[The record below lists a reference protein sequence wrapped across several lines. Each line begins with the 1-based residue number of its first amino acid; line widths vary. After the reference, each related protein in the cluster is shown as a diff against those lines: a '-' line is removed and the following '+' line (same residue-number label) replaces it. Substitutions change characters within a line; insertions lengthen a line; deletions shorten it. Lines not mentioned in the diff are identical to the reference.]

1 MKELGKDKAL
11 IINTIASFVTFVVG
25 LGIAF
30 FFTPFLTDT
39 VGEEA
44 YGFVSLG
51 NNVINYIT
59 ILTVALN
66 SVAGRFITI
75 EYHQG
80 KKKEANEYFSSVL
93 MANIAIIPVILA
105 VAVPAILNAE
115 KLLDI
120 PVELQASVK
129 LLFFFI
135 LFNFIIT
142 LISTVYNV
150 ATFITNRL
158 YLSSI
163 ANIVTALLRVFLMC
177 LLFGMLPPNV
187 AYIGIVTCICTFV
200 GLVMNMYYTRLLVP
214 DIRLKKCYVHWVKV
228 KELISAGIWNSISRL
243 SQVLSD
249 GLDLVI
255 TNIWIS
261 AYLMGELSIAQQIPT
276 YISTLTNTLI
286 NLFSPNLTMYYA
298 KDDTEAVVKELK
310 LSMKFSSFFVN
321 IIFCVLVV
329 FGTYFVQLWV
339 PNQDV
344 NLIYSLLV
352 VIMMSLMV
360 SGVTTSLNNV
370 FLITN
375 RLKVNSIFWLIIS
388 FTNVFLVFIFLNTTS
403 LGIYA
408 VAGVSK
414 VTGIPIVPLAT
425 KVILG
430 YKLKDMGYEP
440 GLQPEA
446 KHYAIKMPVFSFEKI
461 RGADISLG
469 PEMKSTGE
477 CLGIAETFNEALY
490 KAFIG
495 AGIRLPKHKNMIITV
510 KDEDKQDIIPI
521 ARRFEALGYRIY
533 ATLGTAKVLKENGI
547 KVIRTN
553 KLEQPA
559 PNLMDLILGHK
570 IDVVIDTPPQG
581 VEHQKDGFVIRRN
594 AIETGVNVLTS
605 LDTAEALATSLEN
618 TDLNNLSLIDI
629 ATIARR

>member
-105 VAVPAILNAE
+105 VAVPVILNAE

-120 PVELQASVK
+120 PVELEESVK

-214 DIRLKKCYVHWVKV
+214 DIRLKKCYVHWIKV
-228 KELISAGIWNSISRL
+228 KELISAGMWNSISRL

-276 YISTLTNTLI
+276 YISTLTNTFI

-321 IIFCVLVV
+321 IIFCILVI
-329 FGTYFVQLWV
+329 FGKYFMQLWV

-352 VIMMSLMV
+352 VIMMSLLV

-370 FLITN
+370 FLVTN

-388 FTNVFLVFIFLNTTS
+388 FTNVLLVFIFLNTTS

-414 VTGIPIVPLAT
+414 VTGILGNLIFVPLYAC
-425 KVILG
+425 KC
-430 YKLKDMGYEP
+430 LK
-440 GLQPEA
+440 
-446 KHYAIKMPVFSFEKI
+446 IKWNTFYPIIFRYIGTTFIMMIVFF
-461 RGADISLG
+461 
-469 PEMKSTGE
+469 
-477 CLGIAETFNEALY
+477 
-490 KAFIG
+490 
-495 AGIRLPKHKNMIITV
+495 
-510 KDEDKQDIIPI
+510 
-521 ARRFEALGYRIY
+521 
-533 ATLGTAKVLKENGI
+533 GI
-547 KVIRTN
+547 KRLYVLPINWITFFVVCVIAGFAGCIVNFFVLLNHTERSIMKN
-553 KLEQPA
+553 KI
-559 PNLMDLILGHK
+559 M
-570 IDVVIDTPPQG
+570 
-581 VEHQKDGFVIRRN
+581 
-594 AIETGVNVLTS
+594 
-605 LDTAEALATSLEN
+605 
-618 TDLNNLSLIDI
+618 
-629 ATIARR
+629 ARVRK